1 MNYTKH
7 FDLNSSLTVSCV
19 ARFMI
24 CWVCRLY
31 FSGLVCSVPSL
42 DECLI
47 EINCG
52 PFCVAPRKLSHLVWN
67 RVWMICNVKRYFY
80 WTTIFL
86 RKMAEFSLRWFGCS
100 IKRLIFQFWVS
111 FGSVVEF
118 SLIRGKITAGA
129 SVFNWHIYLVNW
141 QTFSSSFGFLSSGT
155 RTSRSINWGWMYL
168 RFIFLWEG
176 FLILFFYFFYH
187 KVLHSA
193 RFSICSRFFNPDTW
207 ATGYTIF
214 TSDVWQI
221 L

>member
-1 MNYTKH
+1 MVDNCSREIEVLCTVTRSWLLSFTTRVNGKILSQILLEVLMNCTKH

-24 CWVCRLY
+24 CWVCQLY
-31 FSGLVCSVPSL
+31 FSGLVCSVLSL
-42 DECLI
+42 DEYLI

-52 PFCVAPRKLSHLVWN
+52 PFCVAPRTLSHLVWH
-67 RVWMICNVKRYFY
+67 RVWMICNVKSYFY

-141 QTFSSSFGFLSSGT
+141 QTYSSSFGFLSSGA

-168 RFIFLWEG
+168 RFIFCERV
-176 FLILFFYFFYH
+176 F
-187 KVLHSA
+187 
-193 RFSICSRFFNPDTW
+193 
-207 ATGYTIF
+207 
-214 TSDVWQI
+214 
-221 L
+221 